1 MPTDDDAPEAE
12 ETSPGCDVTAVLGSD
27 PTSGP
32 REGLEGPMPDPDD
45 EEAWENK
52 R

>member
-1 MPTDDDAPEAE
+1 MNDPDPEDMT

-27 PTSGP
+27 PTTGP
-32 REGLEGPMPDPDD
+32 REGLEGPMPEPDD